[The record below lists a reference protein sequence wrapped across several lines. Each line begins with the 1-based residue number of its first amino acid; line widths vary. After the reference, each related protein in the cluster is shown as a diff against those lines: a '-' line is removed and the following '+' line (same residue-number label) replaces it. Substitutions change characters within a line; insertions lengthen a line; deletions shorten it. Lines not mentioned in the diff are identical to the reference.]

1 MGTVGLAVIVVLWVG
16 YAGLIVAAVSAL
28 RQRAD

>member
-1 MGTVGLAVIVVLWVG
+1 VGLAVIVVMWIG
-16 YAGLIVAAVSAL
+16 FAGGLIVAAVSWV